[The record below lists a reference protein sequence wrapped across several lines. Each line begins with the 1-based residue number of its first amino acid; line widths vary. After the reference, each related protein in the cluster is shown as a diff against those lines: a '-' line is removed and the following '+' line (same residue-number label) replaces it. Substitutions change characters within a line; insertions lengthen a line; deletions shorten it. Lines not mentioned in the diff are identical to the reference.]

1 MPEQNVREIQLG
13 GKQLVFLFMASVVL
27 AVAIFLL
34 GISVG
39 RGVGGPTEETATAA
53 AGEPAPPAPA
63 EMPPPTETTPAD
75 QSYHDK
81 LQDQSAPKAQPAPP
95 SEAAKPAATDSTSV
109 PVTPPAAPAA
119 AKPTPQTAA
128 APPGAPPAPVT
139 TSSAPTVA
147 KPSPAGARGTSPAP
161 GWYVQVAAFKSKE
174 NADRQVSQLK
184 AKGYAATVLADPGS
198 LFRVRIGPFQ
208 ERTEAS
214 STAERLKREDNIG
227 ATVGR

>member
-1 MPEQNVREIQLG
+1 MADQNVREIQLG

-39 RGVGGPTEETATAA
+39 RGVGAPADETATAP
-53 AGEPAPPAPA
+53 GEPAPTAPA
-63 EMPPPTETTPAD
+63 EMPPRTETTPED
-75 QSYHDK
+75 NKYHDD
-81 LQDQSAPKAQPAPP
+81 LAGTAAPKPQPEPP
-95 SEAAKPAATDSTSV
+95 AEVTKPAATDSTSV
-109 PVTPPAAPAA
+109 PVKASPSAGKPA
-119 AKPTPQTAA
+119 PQTAA
-128 APPGAPPAPVT
+128 ATPATSPAQTTPPPAP
-139 TSSAPTVA
+139 AVA
-147 KPSPAGARGTSPAP
+147 KPSPTAGARATPPAS

-208 ERTEAS
+208 ERSEAN
-214 STAERLKREDNIG
+214 STAERLQREDKIR